1 MADSQAW
8 YAICGRRY
16 NGVFCTTGTGNIFVI
31 ALIEKLRIVLPRTE
45 QAGFNFFNWGKLG
58 VAS

>member
-8 YAICGRRY
+8 HPVCGRPY
-16 NGVFCTTGTGNIFVI
+16 NGVFCATGTENIFVI
-31 ALIEKLRIVLPRTE
+31 ALIEKLRIVLPGTE
-45 QAGFNFFNWGKLG
+45 QAGFNFFNRGKLG